1 MKESKITDIFLAAI
15 NTTTK
20 ESETNIEKKVNGKGY
35 VTYGDTNKFPQYLYN
50 LYSSSATLQSIING
64 TSDFVIGNDI
74 TCNLPNFSKSVN
86 KKGETIRDIIAKISI
101 DYCIFGAFS
110 LQIIR
115 NMIGEISE
123 IYWLDVSKLRSDEK
137 NEVFYYSED
146 WNKSYG
152 RVKTLVYPKFSSED
166 TNPTSIFYHKGN
178 KARGTYGTPIWCAAV
193 KNVEID
199 TAITDF
205 HKNELANNFLGSKLI
220 NFANGMPDK
229 ELREEIENSINEKF
243 TGTQNAGKI
252 MISFSQGTDNAPS
265 ILNLGTDDFDKRYE
279 TLERRNRE
287 QIFTAF
293 RAVPALFGLMTES
306 TGFNSQE
313 FAESFKLYNRTCVR
327 PIQQSIV
334 ETFDKIFGVMGSI
347 SIVPFTIEEDNDNN
361 VK

>member
-1 MKESKITDIFLAAI
+1 MQENKITDIFLATI
-15 NTTTK
+15 NTNTK
-20 ESETNIEKKVNGKGY
+20 DSETCVEKKINGKGY
-35 VTYGDTNKFPQYLYN
+35 VTYGESNKFPQYLYN

-74 TCNLPNFSKSVN
+74 TCNIPNFNKSVN

-146 WNKSYG
+146 WSKSYG
-152 RVKTLVYPKFSSED
+152 RVKTLLYPKFSIED
-166 TNPTSIFYHKGN
+166 TNATSIFYHKGN
-178 KARGTYGTPIWCAAV
+178 KARGTYGTPIWGAAV

-252 MISFSQGTDNAPS
+252 MISFSDGVTNAPKV
-265 ILNLGTDDFDKRYE
+265 LNLGTDDFDTRYE

-313 FAESFKLYNRTCVR
+313 FAESFKLYNRTCVQ
-327 PIQQSIV
+327 PIQKSIV
-334 ETFDKIFGVMGSI
+334 ETFDKIFGIEGSI
-347 SIVPFTIEEDNDNN
+347 TIVPFSIEENKDNN
-361 VK
+361 VN